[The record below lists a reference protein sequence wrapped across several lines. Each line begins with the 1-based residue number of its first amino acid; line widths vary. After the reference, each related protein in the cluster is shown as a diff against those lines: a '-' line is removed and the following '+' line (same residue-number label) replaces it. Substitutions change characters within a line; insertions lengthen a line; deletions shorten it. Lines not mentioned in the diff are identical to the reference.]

1 MVGKNYTVAVLAGDG
16 IGPECTESAVR
27 VVSAVMTSSGVEMNF
42 LHHEAGAVLYAEK
55 GYAMD
60 RATMEVVGSADAT
73 LLGAMGMPNIRRPD
87 GLEVAPQIDLR
98 EHYGLY
104 ASLRPVRRHPGIA
117 PTVTA
122 QNINML
128 VVRETTEGLFAG
140 RHDPVESSDSE
151 ATDRLTVTRAGCLR
165 LFHQAFRQARRRKLE
180 GNAGKVTL
188 FDKANVLRSFVFMR
202 KIFDEV
208 ALEYP
213 DIETERLYIDAG
225 CMMMVLDPGRFD
237 VIVTENQFGDI
248 VSELAAGLVGGL
260 GVCPSA
266 DLSDDHG
273 VFQPCH
279 GSAPDIAG
287 KGVANPIATVLSA
300 AMMLDWLSEKHDDPA
315 CADAARRV
323 RQSVDAVLG
332 SGPRTPDLGGEAS
345 TVDVTEALIQS
356 CA

>member
-1 MVGKNYTVAVLAGDG
+1 MSSKSYTVAVLAGDG

-27 VVSAVMTSSGVEMNF
+27 VVSATAESSGVKIEF
-42 LHHEAGAVLYAEK
+42 LHREAGAALYAEK

-60 RATMEVVGSADAT
+60 RATMEVVGSTDAT
-73 LLGAMGMPNIRRPD
+73 LLGAMGMPDIRRPD
-87 GLEVAPQIDLR
+87 GLEIAPQIDLR

-122 QNINML
+122 QDIDML
-128 VVRETTEGLFAG
+128 VIRETTEGLFAG
-140 RHDPVESSDSE
+140 RHDPVEHSDSE
-151 ATDRLTVTRAGCLR
+151 ATDRLTITRAGCLR
-165 LFHQAFRQARRRKLE
+165 LFHQAFRHARRRKLE
-180 GNAGKVTL
+180 GTQGKVTL
-188 FDKANVLRSFVFMR
+188 FDKANVLKSFVFMR
-202 KIFDEV
+202 KVFDEV
-208 ALEYP
+208 ASEYP

-225 CMMMVLDPGRFD
+225 CMIMVLDPGRFD

-300 AMMLDWLSEKHDDPA
+300 AMMLDWLSAKHDDRA
-315 CADAARRV
+315 CAGAAARIRA
-323 RQSVDAVLG
+323 SVDAVLEH
-332 SGPRTPDLGGEAS
+332 GPHTPDLGGEAS
-345 TVDVTEALIQS
+345 TVDITEALMQN
-356 CA
+356 CT